1 MQPGWGHR
9 WFLVL
14 SLGPPPP
21 PPLLPREGGGV
32 ESLRGTFSGDW
43 GRGTVSCLTRV
54 RSVRILAIMKR
65 DGLGGLELELWGCS
79 ARTERSR
86 GVAGVS
92 C

>member
-1 MQPGWGHR
+1 MQPGWGQR

-14 SLGPPPP
+14 SLGPPP
-21 PPLLPREGGGV
+21 LLAREGGGV
-32 ESLRGTFSGDW
+32 DSLRDVFSGDW

-54 RSVRILAIMKR
+54 KSVRILAIMKR
-65 DGLGGLELELWGCS
+65 DGLGGVVVCS

-86 GVAGVS
+86 GVAVVS